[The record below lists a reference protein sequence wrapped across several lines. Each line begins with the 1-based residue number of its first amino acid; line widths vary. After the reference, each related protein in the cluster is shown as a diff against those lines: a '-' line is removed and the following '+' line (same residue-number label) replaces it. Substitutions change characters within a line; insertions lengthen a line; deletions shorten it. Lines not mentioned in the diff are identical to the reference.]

1 MMTSRVDDVASI
13 VYLISVLELELKL
26 RPSI

>member
-13 VYLISVLELELKL
+13 VYLISVLELEL
-26 RPSI
+26 RPSM